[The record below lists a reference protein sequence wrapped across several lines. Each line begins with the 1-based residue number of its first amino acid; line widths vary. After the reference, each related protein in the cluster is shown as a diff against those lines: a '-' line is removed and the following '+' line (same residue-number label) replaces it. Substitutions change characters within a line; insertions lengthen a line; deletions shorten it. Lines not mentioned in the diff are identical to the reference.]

1 MSLDIEIKLA
11 IYRHFAQ
18 TGQRPSPALIAEHVR
33 AKVSEVREAYAQLCA
48 ERVLVLE
55 ADGESIRMAP
65 PFSGVPTQ
73 HLVVIDGISYFANC
87 AWDAFGIPAALH
99 RAGQIR
105 SRCEQSGEPFD
116 LKVDLKGPPPCDWF
130 PQPNGGTILFL
141 PEAICSS
148 SGRKNEFGSGAPHTA
163 IRCARSSRWSNYGD
177 SRRPGMRR
185 ACKRTRDALLR
196 TRCGLFL
203 PASVCKVNSGIRSRI
218 VSAKKWL

>member
-1 MSLDIEIKLA
+1 MKVLFCSQFLGQAVKISLTVPKLPPRDRRRSTSQMSLDIEIKLA
-11 IYRHFAQ
+11 IYQHFAQ

-65 PFSGVPTQ
+65 PFSGVATQ
-73 HLVVIDGISYFANC
+73 HIVVIDGISYFANC

-116 LKVDLKGPPPCDWF
+116 LKVDLKGPPPCDWIF
-130 PQPNGGTILFL
+130 HCLV
-141 PEAICSS
+141 
-148 SGRKNEFGSGAPHTA
+148 
-163 IRCARSSRWSNYGD
+163 
-177 SRRPGMRR
+177 
-185 ACKRTRDALLR
+185 
-196 TRCGLFL
+196 
-203 PASVCKVNSGIRSRI
+203 PAAKWWDDI
-218 VSAKKWL
+218 VFT